1 MYDERF
7 GTDWERLDRAEAIT
21 RAYALGVAVR
31 LGDEYPGEL
40 ERLTDQTETSYD
52 RSFVK
57 LAYQK
62 GREEATAVPVDREET
77 WETLIEE
84 KTEINPLERDDDFEW
99 EVPELESL
107 PTERRG
113 LIDIDTL
120 PDDSRDVVR
129 RPSFLDRESVRGP
142 ANPGEKRGMF
152 GRSIEHIRRN
162 PRDQTA
168 GPTDRD
174 ESSDRSPSAD
184 GSQPTPGEST
194 DEPDA
199 TRGDGRDE
207 STEDTRP
214 ADDESDS
221 ADTS

>member
-1 MYDERF
+1 MYEQRF
-7 GTDWERLDRAEAIT
+7 GTDWETVDRQEAIV
-21 RAYALGVAVR
+21 RAYAVGVASR
-31 LGDEYPGEL
+31 LGEEYSDEL
-40 ERLTDQTETSYD
+40 ERLEAQIDTSYD
-52 RSFVK
+52 RSFVT

-62 GREEATAVPVDREET
+62 GRTDADDSPVDDKQT
-77 WETLIEE
+77 WDELIEE
-84 KTEINPLERDDDFEW
+84 RTEINPLERESDFEW
-99 EVPELESL
+99 DVPEASSME
-107 PTERRG
+107 TRG

-142 ANPGEKRGMF
+142 ANSGEKQGLF

-162 PRDQTA
+162 PRDQTRR
-168 GPTDRD
+168 PTDRD

-199 TRGDGRDE
+199 TRSDGRDE
-207 STEDTRP
+207 SAEDTRP